1 MEQTTEK
8 WKPLPQE
15 IENKVDGLEEGK
27 RKNNISVFGFA
38 EGDNE
43 GN

>member
-8 WKPLPQE
+8 WKPWPQE
-15 IENKVDGLEEGK
+15 IENKVDCLEEGK
-27 RKNNISVFGFA
+27 RKNNIYIFGLA